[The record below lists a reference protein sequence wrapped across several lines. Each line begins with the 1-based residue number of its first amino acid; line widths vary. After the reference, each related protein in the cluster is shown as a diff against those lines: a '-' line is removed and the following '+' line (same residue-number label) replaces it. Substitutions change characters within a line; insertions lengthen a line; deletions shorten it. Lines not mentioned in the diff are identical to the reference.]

1 MPLDVATER
10 GAWRLPITDAGAY
23 LNELPEHSSVSNLR
37 EIVRRAV
44 LAADNTGLLAT
55 SRLLAEVGSG
65 RYRATSAEGM
75 YL

>member
-1 MPLDVATER
+1 MLSV
-10 GAWRLPITDAGAY
+10 RLGFHQ
-23 LNELPEHSSVSNLR
+23 HSIENPQTSGSRLF
-37 EIVRRAV
+37 RAV

>member
-10 GAWRLPITDAGAY
+10 GAWRLPITDLGAY
-23 LNELPEHSSVSNLR
+23 LNELPEHSSVSDLR

-44 LAADNTGLLAT
+44 LASDNTGLLAT